1 MRADMP
7 AEPKEIQALSQR
19 ILVKAAHQLGGV
31 AALSKHL
38 GVGEAMIAEWIAGR
52 HVPSAEV
59 ILRAVSALLDSS
71 GNGDTAGGATPAP
84 GDRDSS
90 RPN

>member
-38 GVGEAMIAEWIAGR
+38 GVGEAMIAAWIAGR

-59 ILRAVSALLDSS
+59 ILKAVSALVDGN
-71 GNGDTAGGATPAP
+71 GNGDPGGGTTPVP
-84 GDRDSS
+84 SDRDSF
-90 RPN
+90 RPS

>member
-31 AALSKHL
+31 AALSRHL

-59 ILRAVSALLDSS
+59 ILRAVSALVDA
-71 GNGDTAGGATPAP
+71 NGDDAAAGGAIPAR
-84 GDRDSS
+84 GDRDIP
-90 RPN
+90 RPS